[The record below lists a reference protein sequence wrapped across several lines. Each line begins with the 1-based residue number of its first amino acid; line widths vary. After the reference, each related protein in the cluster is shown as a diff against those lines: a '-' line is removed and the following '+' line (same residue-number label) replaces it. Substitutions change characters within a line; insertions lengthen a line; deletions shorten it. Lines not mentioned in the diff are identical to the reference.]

1 MYLIHSHSH
10 EGIRL
15 DDSSRDLTLEV
26 LRNPSDPP
34 TIFGT
39 LNSVRKSGPMLRSI
53 MHRDLR
59 LRYHSSILGYLWT
72 LIEPLMLAGAYY
84 TVFII
89 IRGYAEER
97 YPLWVLSGILIW
109 SMFTKTTRFGVNALV
124 KNAGLIQQVYFSRA
138 VLFIANC
145 LTNYLITMMSMLVLI
160 PFIILYD
167 ITLNWRLVYVFV
179 GLLFSGILALGL
191 GFLLSSLNVRYRDI
205 DHLIGFVIRVGFFLS
220 PIMYTMSFIPE
231 KHHWWYLIVNPMAA
245 NISIVRSGIQGE
257 GLLISTQS
265 LLISMGITLFIFIYG
280 LYVFSKQQ
288 SKVVKML

>member
-1 MYLIHSHSH
+1 M
-10 EGIRL
+10 G
-15 DDSSRDLTLEV
+15 DSSGDLIPEV

-39 LNSVRKSGPMLRSI
+39 INSVCRSGPMLRSI

-109 SMFTKTTRFGVNALV
+109 AMFTKTTRFGVNALV
-124 KNAGLIQQVYFSRA
+124 KNASLIQQVYFSRA
-138 VLFIANC
+138 VLFVANC
-145 LTNYLITMMSMLVLI
+145 LTNYLITIMSMLVLI

-167 ITLNWRLVYVFV
+167 ITPNWRLIYVFV
-179 GLLFSGILALGL
+179 GLFFTGILALGL

-205 DHLIGFVIRVGFFLS
+205 DHMIGFMIRVGFFLS
-220 PIMYTMSFIPE
+220 PIMYTMDFIPQ

-257 GLLISTQS
+257 SLLISTQS
-265 LLISMGITLFIFIYG
+265 LMVSICITLFIFIYG
-280 LYVFSKQQ
+280 LHVFSKQQ
-288 SKVVKML
+288 SRVVKML

>member
-1 MYLIHSHSH
+1 MYLIPSHCC
-10 EGIRL
+10 EGIWMG
-15 DDSSRDLTLEV
+15 DSSGDLIPEA

-39 LNSVRKSGPMLRSI
+39 INSVCNSGPMLRSI

-109 SMFTKTTRFGVNALV
+109 SMFTKTARFGVNALV
-124 KNAGLIQQVYFSRA
+124 KNASLIQQVYFSRA
-138 VLFIANC
+138 VLFVANC
-145 LTNYLITMMSMLVLI
+145 LTNYLITIMSMLVLI

-167 ITLNWRLVYVFV
+167 ITPNWRLIYVFI

-191 GFLLSSLNVRYRDI
+191 GFLLSSLNVRYRDV
-205 DHLIGFVIRVGFFLS
+205 DHLIGFMIRVGFFLS
-220 PIMYTMSFIPE
+220 PIMYTMDFIPQ
-231 KHHWWYLIVNPMAA
+231 KHHWWYLIVNPMAT

-257 GLLISTQS
+257 ALLISSQS
-265 LLISMGITLFIFIYG
+265 VIISLCITLFIFIYG
-280 LYVFSKQQ
+280 LHVFSKQQ

>member
-1 MYLIHSHSH
+1 
-10 EGIRL
+10 
-15 DDSSRDLTLEV
+15 
-26 LRNPSDPP
+26 
-34 TIFGT
+34 
-39 LNSVRKSGPMLRSI
+39 
-53 MHRDLR
+53 
-59 LRYHSSILGYLWT
+59 

-124 KNAGLIQQVYFSRA
+124 KNASLIQQVYFSRA

-145 LTNYLITMMSMLVLI
+145 LTNYLITLMSMLVLI

-167 ITLNWRLVYVFV
+167 ITLNWRIIYVFI

-191 GFLLSSLNVRYRDI
+191 GFLLSSLNVVYRDV

-220 PIMYTMSFIPE
+220 PIMYTMSFIPKE
-231 KHHWWYLIVNPMAA
+231 HHWWYLIVNPMAS
-245 NISIVRSGIQGE
+245 NISMVRSGIQGE
-257 GLLISTQS
+257 ALLISSESVLLSMGLT
-265 LLISMGITLFIFIYG
+265 LLIFIWG
-280 LYVFSKQQ
+280 LHVFSKNQ
-288 SKVVKML
+288 SRVVKML

>member
-1 MYLIHSHSH
+1 M
-10 EGIRL
+10 G
-15 DDSSRDLTLEV
+15 DSSGDLIPEV

-39 LNSVRKSGPMLRSI
+39 INSVRRSGPMLRSI

-124 KNAGLIQQVYFSRA
+124 KNASLIQQVYFSRA
-138 VLFIANC
+138 VLFCSELLDKLFDNDHEYACAN
-145 LTNYLITMMSMLVLI
+145 TFHN
-160 PFIILYD
+160 
-167 ITLNWRLVYVFV
+167 
-179 GLLFSGILALGL
+179 
-191 GFLLSSLNVRYRDI
+191 SL
-205 DHLIGFVIRVGFFLS
+205 
-220 PIMYTMSFIPE
+220 
-231 KHHWWYLIVNPMAA
+231 
-245 NISIVRSGIQGE
+245 
-257 GLLISTQS
+257 
-265 LLISMGITLFIFIYG
+265 
-280 LYVFSKQQ
+280 
-288 SKVVKML
+288 

>member
-1 MYLIHSHSH
+1 M
-10 EGIRL
+10 G
-15 DDSSRDLTLEV
+15 DSSGDLIREV
-26 LRNPSDPP
+26 LRNPFDPS

-39 LNSVRKSGPMLRSI
+39 LNSVRRSGPMLRSI

-124 KNAGLIQQVYFSRA
+124 KNASLIQQVYFSRA

-145 LTNYLITMMSMLVLI
+145 LTNYLITIMSMLVLI

-167 ITLNWRLVYVFV
+167 ITLNWRIIYVFI
-179 GLLFSGILALGL
+179 GLFFSGVLALGL
-191 GFLLSSLNVRYRDI
+191 GFLLSSLNVRYRDV
-205 DHLIGFVIRVGFFLS
+205 DHLIGFMIRVGFFLS
-220 PIMYTMSFIPE
+220 PIMYTMDFIPQ

-265 LLISMGITLFIFIYG
+265 LMVSICITLFIFIYG
-280 LYVFSKQQ
+280 LHVFSKQQ
-288 SKVVKML
+288 SRVVKML

>member
-1 MYLIHSHSH
+1 M
-10 EGIRL
+10 G
-15 DDSSRDLTLEV
+15 DSSGDLIPEV

-39 LNSVRKSGPMLRSI
+39 INSVRRSGPMLRSI

-124 KNAGLIQQVYFSRA
+124 KNASLIQQVYFSRA
-138 VLFIANC
+138 VLFVANC
-145 LTNYLITMMSMLVLI
+145 LTNYLITIMSMLVLI

-167 ITLNWRLVYVFV
+167 ITPNWRLIYVFI
-179 GLLFSGILALGL
+179 GLFLSGVLALGL
-191 GFLLSSLNVRYRDI
+191 GFLLSSLNVRYRDV
-205 DHLIGFVIRVGFFLS
+205 DHLIGFMIRVGFFLS
-220 PIMYTMSFIPE
+220 PIMYTMDFIPQ

-265 LLISMGITLFIFIYG
+265 LMISICITLVIFIYG

-288 SKVVKML
+288 SRVVKML

>member
-1 MYLIHSHSH
+1 M
-10 EGIRL
+10 G
-15 DDSSRDLTLEV
+15 DSSGDLIPEF

-39 LNSVRKSGPMLRSI
+39 INSVCRSGPMLRSI

-124 KNAGLIQQVYFSRA
+124 KNASLIQQVYFSRA
-138 VLFIANC
+138 VLFVANC
-145 LTNYLITMMSMLVLI
+145 LTNYLITIMSMLVLI

-167 ITLNWRLVYVFV
+167 ITPNWRLIYVFI
-179 GLLFSGILALGL
+179 GLFFSGVLALGL
-191 GFLLSSLNVRYRDI
+191 GFLLSSLNVRYRDV
-205 DHLIGFVIRVGFFLS
+205 DHLIGFMIRVGFFLS
-220 PIMYTMSFIPE
+220 PIMYTMDFIPQ

-265 LLISMGITLFIFIYG
+265 LMISICITLFIFISG

-288 SKVVKML
+288 SRVVKLL

>member
-1 MYLIHSHSH
+1 M
-10 EGIRL
+10 G
-15 DDSSRDLTLEV
+15 DSSGDLIPEV

-39 LNSVRKSGPMLRSI
+39 INSVRRSGPMLRSI

-124 KNAGLIQQVYFSRA
+124 KNASLIQQVYFSRA
-138 VLFIANC
+138 VLFVANC
-145 LTNYLITMMSMLVLI
+145 LTNYLITIMSMLVLI
-160 PFIILYD
+160 PFVILYD
-167 ITLNWRLVYVFV
+167 ITPNWRLIYVFI
-179 GLLFSGILALGL
+179 GLFFSGVLALGL
-191 GFLLSSLNVRYRDI
+191 GFLLSSFNVRYRDV
-205 DHLIGFVIRVGFFLS
+205 DHLIGFMIRVGFFLS
-220 PIMYTMSFIPE
+220 PIMYTMDFIPQ

-265 LLISMGITLFIFIYG
+265 LMISICITLFIFICG

>member
-1 MYLIHSHSH
+1 M
-10 EGIRL
+10 G
-15 DDSSRDLTLEV
+15 DSSGDLIREV

-39 LNSVRKSGPMLRSI
+39 LNSVRRSGPMLRSI

-124 KNAGLIQQVYFSRA
+124 KNASLIQQVYFSRA

-145 LTNYLITMMSMLVLI
+145 LTNYLITIMSMLVLI

-167 ITLNWRLVYVFV
+167 ITLNWRIIYVFI
-179 GLLFSGILALGL
+179 GLFFSGVLALGL
-191 GFLLSSLNVRYRDI
+191 GFLLSSLNVRYRDV
-205 DHLIGFVIRVGFFLS
+205 DHLIGFMIRVGFFLS
-220 PIMYTMSFIPE
+220 PIMYTMDFIPQ

-265 LLISMGITLFIFIYG
+265 LMVSICITLFIFIYG
-280 LYVFSKQQ
+280 LHVFSKQQ
-288 SKVVKML
+288 SRVVKML

>member
-1 MYLIHSHSH
+1 M
-10 EGIRL
+10 G
-15 DDSSRDLTLEV
+15 DSSGDLIPEV
-26 LRNPSDPP
+26 LRDPSDPP
-34 TIFGT
+34 TVFGT
-39 LNSVRKSGPMLRSI
+39 LNSVRRSGPMLRSI

-124 KNAGLIQQVYFSRA
+124 KNASLIQQVYFSRA
-138 VLFIANC
+138 VLFVANC
-145 LTNYLITMMSMLVLI
+145 LTNYLITIMSMLVLI

-167 ITLNWRLVYVFV
+167 ITPNWRIIYVFI
-179 GLLFSGILALGL
+179 GLFFSGVLALGL
-191 GFLLSSLNVRYRDI
+191 GFLLSSLNVRYRDV
-205 DHLIGFVIRVGFFLS
+205 DHLIGFMIRVGFFLS
-220 PIMYTMSFIPE
+220 PIMYTMDFIPQ

-265 LLISMGITLFIFIYG
+265 LMISICITLFIFIYG
-280 LYVFSKQQ
+280 LHVFSKQQ
-288 SKVVKML
+288 SRVVKML

>member
-1 MYLIHSHSH
+1 M
-10 EGIRL
+10 G
-15 DDSSRDLTLEV
+15 DSSGDLIPEV

-39 LNSVRKSGPMLRSI
+39 INSVRRSGPMLRSI

-124 KNAGLIQQVYFSRA
+124 KNASLIQQVYFSRA
-138 VLFIANC
+138 VLFVANC
-145 LTNYLITMMSMLVLI
+145 LTNYLITIMSMLVLI

-167 ITLNWRLVYVFV
+167 ITPNWRLIYVFI
-179 GLLFSGILALGL
+179 GLFLSGVLALGL
-191 GFLLSSLNVRYRDI
+191 GFLLSSLNVKYRDV
-205 DHLIGFVIRVGFFLS
+205 DHLIGFMIRVGFFLS
-220 PIMYTMSFIPE
+220 PIMYTMDFIPQ

-265 LLISMGITLFIFIYG
+265 LMISICITLVIFIYG

-288 SKVVKML
+288 SRVVKML